1 MHNNT
6 VHDSDDSRNTK
17 RQYNILHKGS
27 MVLQVRK
34 TKSTQIK
41 KKSNHEMSL
50 SMTKNIQIN
59 DVVFRL
65 D

>member
-1 MHNNT
+1 
-6 VHDSDDSRNTK
+6 
-17 RQYNILHKGS
+17 
-27 MVLQVRK
+27 MVLQVGK